1 MKRISIGAIA
11 TALMVLG
18 ATIGAPYAAADP
30 PGRSVRTPSKAV
42 SSPGRSLRSNNSGL
56 SGLNRSR
63 GNATASRGSRGL
75 GNGLFK
81 PYSGNGLGNLA
92 EAFRDSQYDRRYRD
106 SQKESAKAYRDAAI
120 ATAAIGVV
128 GTIIGSAISADQHR
142 AAPPV
147 AHCPPAGRYVTE
159 RVLVREGYHQ
169 ETRVWVPEYRDPAT
183 GAVIRGHHET
193 HVQWVPPVY
202 EERQVWVPYR

>member
-1 MKRISIGAIA
+1 MSKKSISAVV

-30 PGRSVRTPSKAV
+30 PGRSVRTPNKAV
-42 SSPGRSLRSNNSGL
+42 SSPGRSLRSNNPGL
-56 SGLNRSR
+56 AGLNRNRGGSATSR
-63 GNATASRGSRGL
+63 SARPS
-75 GNGLFK
+75 GNGLLN
-81 PYSGNGLGNLA
+81 PYRSNGLGNLA
-92 EAFRDSQYDRRYRD
+92 EAFRDAQYDRRYRD

-128 GTIIGSAISADQHR
+128 GTIIGSAIAADQQR
-142 AAPPV
+142 TAPPV
-147 AHCPPAGRYVTE
+147 AHKPAGRYVTE
-159 RVLVREGYHQ
+159 RVLVREGYHT
-169 ETRVWVPEYRDPAT
+169 ENRVWVPESRDAAT
-183 GAVIRGHHET
+183 GAVIRGHYET